1 LPQPSDEPRPA
12 APLRLAVILN
22 AGGGAVQARDP
33 RPALS
38 AAFARHGIEA
48 DLHMV
53 KGEALVDTA
62 RDLLRQAGPGRHFD
76 AVVAGGGDGSIGA
89 VAGVMAGSGVAF
101 GVLPLGTLNHFAK
114 DLGLPQEIDG
124 AVDVIAARQTRM
136 VDVAE
141 VNGRIFVNNSSIGL
155 YATMVADRD
164 RQRERSGWGKWPA
177 MMMAGARVLLRYP
190 VRHLR
195 VRTEAWEKRYR
206 TPLLF
211 IGNNAYEV
219 SLPRPGTRA
228 VLDDGR
234 LCLFVVRH
242 GRPWG
247 LLKVAVRAL
256 AGRLREE
263 RDFESHLVQE
273 AEIQSHSAWMRV
285 SVDGEVVPMRPPL
298 RYGIRPGALRVFAPA
313 PAAVGEVVTE
323 ERAAGGP

>member
-1 LPQPSDEPRPA
+1 LQQESD

-22 AGGGAVQARDP
+22 AGGGSVLAQDP
-33 RPALS
+33 RPALE

-48 DLHMV
+48 EIQMV
-53 KGEALVDTA
+53 QGGALVETA
-62 RDLLRQAGPGRHFD
+62 RDLLRQAGPGRRYD

-89 VAGVMAGSGVAF
+89 VAGVMADSGVAF

-124 AVDVIAARQTRM
+124 AVEVIATRHTRM

-141 VNGRIFVNNSSIGL
+141 VNGRVFVNNSSIGL

-177 MMMAGARVLLRYP
+177 MLLAGARVLLRYP

-195 VRTEAWEKRYR
+195 VRTESWEKRYR

-228 VLDDGR
+228 VLDDGS
-234 LCLFVVRH
+234 LCMFVVRH

-256 AGRLREE
+256 AGRLRAA
-263 RDFESHLVQE
+263 RDFESHTVRQV
-273 AEIQSHSAWMRV
+273 EIESHSAWMRV

-298 RYGIRPGALRVFAPA
+298 RYAIRPGALRVFAPA
-313 PAAVGEVVTE
+313 PGAVGGVVTAD
-323 ERAAGGP
+323 RLAGGA